1 MRSLPKLVLCAV
13 LLGGVLAPTLYG
25 RTPHSR
31 RPCSRQD
38 SLGLLRVADP
48 AWRDAQSFHTFL
60 GQHGFVVF
68 CVIRSTFASFL
79 WSAPEAAFLTD
90 HGDIEVRFF
99 PAPVGAENVEV
110 EEQRNNAGWRY
121 SFPPHAGAGDT
132 MFASRR
138 QYFIKSRRWLI
149 IVDDVVLATTLRK
162 ALALPDSAG
171 KGTTPGTT

>member
-1 MRSLPKLVLCAV
+1 MRSLPKLVLCGV
-13 LLGGVLAPTLYG
+13 VLGGGLAPTLYA

-31 RPCSRQD
+31 RPCSPQD
-38 SLGLLRVADP
+38 SLGLLRAADP
-48 AWRDAQSFHTFL
+48 AWRDAQSFQSFL

-79 WSAPEAAFLTD
+79 WSAPEAAFLTNR
-90 HGDIEVRFF
+90 GDLEVRFF
-99 PAPVGAENVEV
+99 PPPVGAERVAV
-110 EEQRNNAGWRY
+110 EEQRTNAGWRY

-149 IVDDVVLATTLRK
+149 IVDDTVLAMTLRK
-162 ALALPDSAG
+162 ALAGSRH
-171 KGTTPGTT
+171 